1 MAKEK
6 IEIFRNAV
14 NKLKVQK
21 GYTNRFL
28 AEKVASNDSRKIPD
42 GRMSNILNGK
52 ESGNAAF
59 EILSDIVFLYDL
71 ELED

>member
-6 IEIFRNAV
+6 IETFRNAV

-28 AEKVASNDSRKIPD
+28 AEKVASNDGRKIPD

-71 ELED
+71 ELEE